1 MLSANVIGLGA
12 VAEASA
18 CAVGAIAA
26 KPVLPAGLFTD
37 LKLKTNEYT
46 INV

>member
-1 MLSANVIGLGA
+1 MAHNVIGLGE

-26 KPVLPAGLFTD
+26 KPVL
-37 LKLKTNEYT
+37 
-46 INV
+46 